1 MTKDHNF
8 ARVLA
13 LLAGLFATAW
23 TYGAA
28 NLDSL
33 LHMLD
38 YVGVDYPQTVQ
49 NRQVTDP
56 AEYAEQQEFS
66 DQIQSL
72 VRELPPAPAKESLQ
86 GKAKD
91 LAALI
96 REKAEGE
103 KVSALA
109 SEMRL
114 ALMDAYQVS
123 AAPRRLPDLTAAAA
137 LYRNHCAVC
146 HGMEGR
152 GDGPQAANLQPP
164 PNNFHDTE
172 RQYQRSLYGLYNT
185 ITMGVDGTGMQGFTQ
200 LSEEER
206 WALAFLVGSF
216 PFTENQRAQG
226 AELWRARG
234 ADRKDWDLKSLTTL
248 TPNQIAARFGEEG
261 LNTLAYLR
269 SQPTALAAT
278 GETPLQFSARKL
290 EESLARYRAGDGK
303 AAYELAISAY
313 LEGFELA
320 EASLSAVDSGLRS
333 RVEKEMA
340 DFRTLIQRQAPVQT
354 VAKQGQRLQGL
365 LAEAGERLNNG
376 SLSPTMSF
384 VSAFVILLREGLE
397 AILVLAAIAAFLV
410 KTERRDSLPYLHAG
424 WVSALALGVATWA
437 VAAYVIDISGAS
449 RELTEG
455 VTALLA
461 AVILFYVGFWLHN
474 KTHAKRWKQFIE
486 SKVRGA
492 LSGRTLW
499 ALAAVSFIAVYREVF
514 ETVLFYQALWMQSG
528 PSSQHLVVA
537 GFVVAAVMLV
547 GLSWLIFR
555 FSVRLPLRL
564 FFGANSVLLYLLA
577 IVFAGN
583 GVAALQEAGKLP
595 IDPVDF
601 PRVDLLGIHPNLQA
615 LCLQAALLS
624 FAIVWAIYSH
634 RSASRVQTKAKV

>member
-1 MTKDHNF
+1 MTNGRNF
-8 ARVLA
+8 ARVLV
-13 LLAGLFATAW
+13 LLAGLFTNAW

-28 NLDSL
+28 NPESL

-49 NRQVTDP
+49 NHQVTDP

-66 DQIQSL
+66 GQIENL
-72 VRELPPAPAKESLQ
+72 VRELPPAPAKDTLQ
-86 GKAKD
+86 EKARD
-91 LAALI
+91 LATLI
-96 REKAEGE
+96 RDKAEGE

-109 SEMRL
+109 NEMRL
-114 ALMDAYQVS
+114 AIMDAYQVS
-123 AAPRRLPDLTAAAA
+123 ATPRRLPDLKAAVA
-137 LYRNHCAVC
+137 LYQNHCAAC

-152 GDGPQAANLQPP
+152 GDGPLATNLQPP
-164 PNNFHDTE
+164 SNNFHDAE
-172 RQYQRSLYGLYNT
+172 RQFQRSLYGLYNT
-185 ITMGVDGTGMQGFTQ
+185 ITRGVDGTGMQGFTQ

-216 PFTENQRAQG
+216 PFTENQREQG
-226 AELWRARG
+226 AELWHARG
-234 ADRKDWDLKSLTTL
+234 ADHKDWDLKRLTTL
-248 TPNQIAARFGEEG
+248 TPNQVAARSGEEG
-261 LNTLAYLR
+261 LNVLAYLR
-269 SQPTALAAT
+269 GQPTALAEA
-278 GETPLQFSARKL
+278 GETPLRFSARKL
-290 EESLARYRAGDGK
+290 EESLARYRAGDSK
-303 AAYELAISAY
+303 AAYELAVTAY

-320 EASLSAVDSGLRS
+320 EAGLSAVDSGLRG
-333 RVEKEMA
+333 RIEKEMA
-340 DFRTLIQRQAPVQT
+340 DFRALIQRQAAVQT
-354 VAKQGQRLQGL
+354 AAEQEQRLQGL
-365 LAEAGERLNNG
+365 LAEAGERLSG
-376 SLSPTMSF
+376 GGLSPTMSF

-424 WVSALALGVATWA
+424 WVSALALGVATW
-437 VAAYVIDISGAS
+437 VIAAYVINISGAS

-474 KTHAKRWKQFIE
+474 KTHARRWKQFIE
-486 SKVRGA
+486 GKVRGA
-492 LSGRTLW
+492 LGGRTLW

-537 GFVVAAVMLV
+537 GFVVAAAMLV
-547 GLSWLIFR
+547 ALAWLIFR

-595 IDPVDF
+595 IDPVNF
-601 PRVDLLGIHPNLQA
+601 PRVDLLGIHPNLQS
-615 LCLQAALLS
+615 LGLQAALLS
-624 FAIVWAIYSH
+624 FAIVWAIYSY
-634 RSASRVQTKAKV
+634 RSANRVRSEVKA